1 MTTST
6 LLTPDSPQWR
16 EIRLLALDV
25 DGTMTNGDLTFDE
38 NGKLYQTFNVR
49 DGFGLVAAR
58 RAGIIIAWIS
68 GRASEV
74 AQHRFSELGGQ
85 HCLLACADKAKAL
98 RDLQSEHGFMPQQCC
113 FVGDDLPDLPAF
125 AQCGVRV
132 AVADAEPAVLRGA
145 NYVTTRRGGQ
155 GAVREVVELILNAQ
169 GHWDELLDRFTR
181 QEWTARESDEENGL
195 PHGG

>member
-1 MTTST
+1 MTTSK

-16 EIRLLALDV
+16 AIKLLALDV
-25 DGTMTNGDLTFDE
+25 DGTLTRGDLTFDHS
-38 NGKLYQTFNVR
+38 GQLYQTFNVR

-74 AQHRFSELGGQ
+74 AQRRFDELGGH
-85 HCLLACADKAKAL
+85 HCLLACADKAQAL
-98 RDLQSEHGFMPQQCC
+98 RDLQREHGFAPEECC

-132 AVADAEPAVLRGA
+132 AVADAEPAVASYA
-145 NYVTTRRGGQ
+145 NYLTTRRGGE

-169 GHWDELLDRFTR
+169 GHWDELLNRFTR
-181 QEWTARESDEENGL
+181 QEWTAQESGKENASS
-195 PHGG
+195 HGG